1 MSKRRIGFITDSGAY
16 PLEKPEHV
24 EVVELRLIKGGQ
36 SYKELSELNWDQF
49 YRDLRHAKELPTT
62 SAPPVAE
69 IHEAVER
76 LLDRCD
82 VVLGIWLSRHFSAT
96 FQEAEMIAQDFQGR
110 LLNFDT
116 KIVAAA
122 QYRMLMEGV
131 KAAEMGWA
139 VEDILNHLSTIRDAY
154 RVMFLASIH
163 HLAKGGRIGKASALA
178 GQVLRLQPLLY
189 VDDGVVSAYKVVRG
203 RQQAIKEMVQ
213 YIKDVFGDQPIV
225 ADLAWSDN
233 FNEVMVLEN
242 IMEEQGLKRDGI
254 ARVGPVLGTHLG
266 PDLLAVLGVP
276 KGLLL

>member
-1 MSKRRIGFITDSGAY
+1 MSKRKIGFITDSGAY

-24 EVVELRLIKGGQ
+24 EVVELRLIKGGH

-69 IHEAVER
+69 IHEAVEG

-82 VVLGIWLSRHFSAT
+82 AVLGVWLSRHFSAT

-110 LLNFDT
+110 LFNFDT

-131 KAAEMGWA
+131 KAADMGWSI
-139 VEDILNHLSTIRDAY
+139 EEILNHLSTIRDAY
-154 RVMFLASIH
+154 RVMFLASIN

-189 VDDGVVSAYKVVRG
+189 VDDGVVNAYKVVRG

-213 YIKDVFGDQPIV
+213 YIKEVFGDQSIV
-225 ADLAWSDN
+225 TDLAWSDN

-242 IMEEQGLKRDGI
+242 TMEEQGLKRDGI

-266 PDLLAVLGVP
+266 PDLLAVFGVP